1 MGETRRL
8 HRKTDGLIMRGGK
21 KSSKT
26 KKAKKAAKPPK
37 ARSKA
42 SKAKEKAGRAQHA
55 KTGRKSKKEKKAD
68 KKAAK
73 SAKKKK
79 KKDGPNAKTAKKKD
93 KKKKKNKTKK
103 KKKKDK
109 KDKNGSSGQGSAS
122 MGMPGFG
129 NGSNSSDGSDSSDGF
144 GGPNGSKNSD
154 TPNANNSPSSN
165 STSGDSYASSPAD
178 GPYSA
183 EDTAAA
189 NSIDSG
195 QYGLDA
201 SGNFPPP
208 PTEEKCTNQA
218 EFRIAQAN
226 AVADSRRKR
235 IPEFLQL
242 LDQIKAQN
250 FPAIIAFI
258 KQAQP
263 TFLKAIGDIDNKLQL
278 GLTQIEKN
286 MASCKESIKEG
297 PGNASNESQ
306 GPNSA
311 ANATNEVQE
320 P

>member
-1 MGETRRL
+1 
-8 HRKTDGLIMRGGK
+8 
-21 KSSKT
+21 
-26 KKAKKAAKPPK
+26 
-37 ARSKA
+37 
-42 SKAKEKAGRAQHA
+42 
-55 KTGRKSKKEKKAD
+55 
-68 KKAAK
+68 
-73 SAKKKK
+73 
-79 KKDGPNAKTAKKKD
+79 
-93 KKKKKNKTKK
+93 
-103 KKKKDK
+103 
-109 KDKNGSSGQGSAS
+109 

-129 NGSNSSDGSDSSDGF
+129 NGSNGNSNPDLPNSPP
-144 GGPNGSKNSD
+144 GGTPENPD

-311 ANATNEVQE
+311 ANATNEV